1 MAEEFTSEAMSA
13 LDNHFK
19 DVLAGNAP
27 VPKTIADLPDNVK
40 GELGRLQLRRILAGQ
55 VATKPD

>member
-40 GELGRLQLRRILAGQ
+40 ANW
-55 VATKPD
+55 VVCS